1 VKNEIMT
8 IVRFIRSSEESTF
21 MDMSTDNLDIMEFFV
36 SMLIVGIG
44 VALLATGIFTSY
56 FGAGKSQKIG
66 FALLFLGAI
75 TLALVIDMAFGTIG
89 IMPEQFE
96 RTTFEDALISGVSA
110 LSGMIIGMFMILFV
124 LMKVDTVDDL
134 EDLDLE
140 DLEDLDLDEELKKL
154 EEELNQADNNEEDN
168 SEEDK

>member
-1 VKNEIMT
+1 
-8 IVRFIRSSEESTF
+8 
-21 MDMSTDNLDIMEFFV
+21 MDMSTDNLDIMQFFV

-44 VALLATGIFTSY
+44 VALLATGMFTAY

-89 IMPEQFE
+89 VMPDQFVKSD
-96 RTTFEDALISGVSA
+96 FEDALISGVSA
-110 LSGMIIGMFMILFV
+110 LGGMVIGMFVILFV
-124 LMKVDTVDDL
+124 LMRVDTVDDL

-154 EEELNQADNNEEDN
+154 EEELNQADNNDEEDN
-168 SEEDK
+168 NSEEEK

>member
-1 VKNEIMT
+1 
-8 IVRFIRSSEESTF
+8 
-21 MDMSTDNLDIMEFFV
+21 MDTELSYDVMNFFV
-36 SMLIVGIG
+36 PMLIVGVG
-44 VALLATGIFTSY
+44 VALLATGMFTSY

-66 FALLFLGAI
+66 FALLFFGVVI
-75 TLALVIDMAFGTIG
+75 LALVYLMTFGGVDAIPDDTFKENEFNKALTSG
-89 IMPEQFE
+89 IA
-96 RTTFEDALISGVSA
+96 ALGGVIA
-110 LSGMIIGMFMILFV
+110 GMFIILFV

>member
-1 VKNEIMT
+1 
-8 IVRFIRSSEESTF
+8 
-21 MDMSTDNLDIMEFFV
+21 MDMSTDNLEVMQFFV

-44 VALLATGIFTSY
+44 VALLATGMFTAY

-75 TLALVIDMAFGTIG
+75 TLVLVIDMAFGTIG
-89 IMPEQFE
+89 VMPDQFE
-96 RTTFEDALISGVSA
+96 KSTFEDALVSGVSA
-110 LSGMIIGMFMILFV
+110 LSGMIIGMFVILFV

-154 EEELNQADNNEEDN
+154 EEELNQADDAEKENNGNDKPED
-168 SEEDK
+168 EK

>member
-1 VKNEIMT
+1 MNYDVMN
-8 IVRFIRSSEESTF
+8 
-21 MDMSTDNLDIMEFFV
+21 FFV
-36 SMLIVGIG
+36 PMLIVGIG

-66 FALLFLGAI
+66 FALLFFGI
-75 TLALVIDMAFGTIG
+75 VILALVNLMTFGGVDAIPDDTFKEDEFKKALTSG
-89 IMPEQFE
+89 IA
-96 RTTFEDALISGVSA
+96 ALGGV
-110 LSGMIIGMFMILFV
+110 ITGMFIILFV

-154 EEELNQADNNEEDN
+154 EEELNQTDENDNTEE
-168 SEEDK
+168 EE

>member
-1 VKNEIMT
+1 
-8 IVRFIRSSEESTF
+8 
-21 MDMSTDNLDIMEFFV
+21 MDMSANIADWDWMNFFV

-66 FALLFLGAI
+66 FVLLSIGILDLVAVYLLTFDALEGIESIFDSDLF
-75 TLALVIDMAFGTIG
+75 TDALV
-89 IMPEQFE
+89 
-96 RTTFEDALISGVSA
+96 SGVSA
-110 LSGMIIGMFMILFV
+110 LAGMVIGMFLILFV

-154 EEELNQADNNEEDN
+154 EEELNQADNSKEE
-168 SEEDK
+168 EK

>member
-1 VKNEIMT
+1 
-8 IVRFIRSSEESTF
+8 
-21 MDMSTDNLDIMEFFV
+21 MDMATNIADWDWMNFFV

-66 FALLFLGAI
+66 FALLFVGILDLVVIYLFTFDAI
-75 TLALVIDMAFGTIG
+75 EGIDSMFDSDLFTEALV
-89 IMPEQFE
+89 
-96 RTTFEDALISGVSA
+96 SGVSA
-110 LSGMIIGMFMILFV
+110 LAGMIIGMFTILFV

-140 DLEDLDLDEELKKL
+140 DLEDSDLDEELKKL
-154 EEELNQADNNEEDN
+154 EEELNQADS
-168 SEEDK
+168 SEVEK

>member
-1 VKNEIMT
+1 MN
-8 IVRFIRSSEESTF
+8 F
-21 MDMSTDNLDIMEFFV
+21 STDFADWEVMAFFV

-44 VALLATGIFTSY
+44 VALLGTGMFTSY

-66 FALLFLGAI
+66 YVLLS
-75 TLALVIDMAFGTIG
+75 
-89 IMPEQFE
+89 
-96 RTTFEDALISGVSA
+96 SGVVILAAVYVLTFDAVEGIENVFDSSMFMEGLVSGISA
-110 LSGMIIGMFMILFV
+110 LAGMMIGMFVILFV

-154 EEELNQADNNEEDN
+154 EEELNQSGEDTPEEDD
-168 SEEDK
+168 SEEEE

>member
-1 VKNEIMT
+1 
-8 IVRFIRSSEESTF
+8 
-21 MDMSTDNLDIMEFFV
+21 MDMTSNYDVMEFFV

-44 VALLATGIFTSY
+44 VALLATGLFTSY

-66 FALLFLGAI
+66 FALLFVGAV
-75 TLALVIDMAFGTIG
+75 TLALVIDMALGSIG
-89 IMPEQFE
+89 IMPNQFDDAI
-96 RTTFEDALISGVSA
+96 FMDALASGVAA
-110 LSGMIIGMFMILFV
+110 LVGVIAGMFVILFV

-154 EEELNQADNNEEDN
+154 EEELNQADEDN
-168 SEEDK
+168 NTKEEEK

>member
-1 VKNEIMT
+1 
-8 IVRFIRSSEESTF
+8 
-21 MDMSTDNLDIMEFFV
+21 MDMTSNYDVMEFFV

-44 VALLATGIFTSY
+44 VALLATGMFTSY

-75 TLALVIDMAFGTIG
+75 SLTLVIDMALGNIG
-89 IMPEQFE
+89 IMPDQFNDSK
-96 RTTFEDALISGVSA
+96 FMDGLVSGIAALGGLI
-110 LSGMIIGMFMILFV
+110 LGMFVILFV

-154 EEELNQADNNEEDN
+154 EEELNQADNDN
-168 SEEDK
+168 DTSEEKE

>member
-1 VKNEIMT
+1 
-8 IVRFIRSSEESTF
+8 
-21 MDMSTDNLDIMEFFV
+21 MDMTSNYDVMEFFV

-44 VALLATGIFTSY
+44 VALLATGMFTSY

-75 TLALVIDMAFGTIG
+75 SLTLVIDMALGNIG
-89 IMPEQFE
+89 IMPNQFNDSK
-96 RTTFEDALISGVSA
+96 FMDGLVSGVAA
-110 LSGMIIGMFMILFV
+110 LGGLILGMFVILFV

-154 EEELNQADNNEEDN
+154 EEELNQADNDN
-168 SEEDK
+168 DTSEEKE